1 MSPLLT
7 ATLWIVTAATI
18 AGILIRPWRFPEW
31 VFAVAG
37 AALLVALQGI
47 SVSDAFAALLRGA
60 NVYAFLLGIV
70 LLAEIARSE
79 RLFDYLAVYALRAA
93 RGSRKRLFGLIY
105 GVGIVVTALLSND
118 TTVVVLTPAVLAVLA
133 RTDLDPLPYLFACA
147 FVANA
152 ASFVL
157 PISNPANLV
166 IYGHALPALLPW
178 LEGFGLAAVA
188 AIALTYGAL
197 HVLFRKPLSGGV
209 VHATPEHIRLDSRMR
224 LAFGSV
230 GGATL
235 VLLLAAA
242 FGVSVGPVAL
252 AAALVALGIVSLVDH
267 RAPVNITKHLAWQ
280 IVPLV
285 AGLFILVEGLDRS
298 GALAAARAVFA
309 WAASMPWPWGTLGL
323 SGIITVAS
331 NALNNLPVGLAAGY
345 ALTGAHF
352 SPHIE
357 QTAVVAVDLGPN
369 LSVTGSLA
377 TLLWLIVLR
386 RAKINVTAWQFF
398 RYGIAVTI
406 PALIASVLLL
416 R

>member
-18 AGILIRPWRFPEW
+18 AGILVRPWRIPEW

-37 AALLVALQGI
+37 AVLLVGVRAI
-47 SVSDAFAALLRGA
+47 SIPEAYAALVRGTD
-60 NVYAFLLGIV
+60 VYAFLLGIV

-93 RGSRKRLFGLIY
+93 QGSRKRLFGLIY
-105 GVGIVVTALLSND
+105 GVGILVTALLSND

-152 ASFVL
+152 ASFIL

-166 IYGHALPALLPW
+166 IFGRALPALLPW
-178 LEGFGLAAVA
+178 LTGFGLAAIA
-188 AIALTYGAL
+188 AIALTYGVL
-197 HVLFRKPLSGGV
+197 RVLFRKPLSGGA
-209 VHATPEHIRLDSRMR
+209 VHATPEHISLDRRMR

-230 GGATL
+230 AGATL

-242 FGVSVGPVAL
+242 FGLSVGPVAL
-252 AAALVALGIVSLVDH
+252 VAALIALGIVSLVDH
-267 RAPVNITKHLAWQ
+267 KAPMNITKHLAWQ

-298 GALAAARAVFA
+298 GALTAARELFA
-309 WAASMPWPWGTLGL
+309 WAASTPWPWGALGL
-323 SGIITVAS
+323 SGVITIAS

-345 ALTGAHF
+345 ALTGAHL

-357 QTAVVAVDLGPN
+357 QAAVVAVDLGPN

-377 TLLWLIVLR
+377 SLLWLIVLR
-386 RAKINVTAWQFF
+386 RAEINVSAWQFF

-406 PALIASVLLL
+406 PALAAAVLLL